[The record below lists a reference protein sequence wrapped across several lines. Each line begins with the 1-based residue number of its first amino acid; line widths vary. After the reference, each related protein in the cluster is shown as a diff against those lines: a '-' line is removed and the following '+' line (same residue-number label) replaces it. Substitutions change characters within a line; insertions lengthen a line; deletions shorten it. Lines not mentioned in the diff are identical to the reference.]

1 MDQTQKPLTILVVE
15 DEPLIR
21 MDLVDLIEEAG
32 FHTLEARNAD
42 DALAIVEGKDGFQ
55 VLFTDVDMPGSIDG
69 LELARIVAGQ
79 RPDVRIIIT
88 SGQTV
93 PTDDEMPAGAVFLP
107 KPHEASRLAD
117 VLQPGDQSNRCSQA
131 TALIGSEA
139 YAHG

>member
-1 MDQTQKPLTILVVE
+1 MVQTQKPLTILVVE

-42 DALAIVEGKDGFQ
+42 DALALMSDKDGFQ

-79 RPDVRIIIT
+79 KPDVRIIIT
-88 SGQTV
+88 SGQTI
-93 PTDDEMPAGAVFLP
+93 PMDDEIPAGAVFLP
-107 KPHEASRLAD
+107 KPHEASRLAA
-117 VLQPGDQSNRCSQA
+117 VLKSGNQKRR
-131 TALIGSEA
+131 
-139 YAHG
+139 

>member
-42 DALAIVEGKDGFQ
+42 DALALMSDKDGFQ

-69 LELARIVAGQ
+69 LELARIVAG
-79 RPDVRIIIT
+79 RKPDVRIIIT

-93 PTDDEMPAGAVFLP
+93 PEENEMPAGAVFIP
-107 KPHEASRLAD
+107 KPHEASRLAA
-117 VLQPGDQSNRCSQA
+117 VLQPKGQKC
-131 TALIGSEA
+131 
-139 YAHG
+139 H

>member
-42 DALAIVEGKDGFQ
+42 DALALMSDKDGFQ

-69 LELARIVAGQ
+69 LELARIVA
-79 RPDVRIIIT
+79 RRKPDVRIIIT
-88 SGQTV
+88 SEQTEKN
-93 PTDDEMPAGAVFLP
+93 EMPAGAVFIP
-107 KPHEASRLAD
+107 KPHEASRLAA
-117 VLQPGDQSNRCSQA
+117 VLQPKGQKC
-131 TALIGSEA
+131 
-139 YAHG
+139 H

>member
-42 DALAIVEGKDGFQ
+42 DALAIVDGKDGFQ

-69 LELARIVAGQ
+69 
-79 RPDVRIIIT
+79 
-88 SGQTV
+88 
-93 PTDDEMPAGAVFLP
+93 
-107 KPHEASRLAD
+107 
-117 VLQPGDQSNRCSQA
+117 
-131 TALIGSEA
+131 
-139 YAHG
+139 